1 VVRTRPIFE
10 EWKTEIVIAFNDEVF
25 NPAEVE
31 ELVILAGSAIGFLEE
46 RPEFGR
52 FTPCKL

>member
-1 VVRTRPIFE
+1 
-10 EWKTEIVIAFNDEVF
+10 VF